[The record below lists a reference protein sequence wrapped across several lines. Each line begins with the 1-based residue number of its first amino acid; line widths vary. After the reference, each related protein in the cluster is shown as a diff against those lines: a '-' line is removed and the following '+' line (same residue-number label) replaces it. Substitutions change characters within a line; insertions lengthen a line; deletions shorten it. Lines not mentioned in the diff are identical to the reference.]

1 VDSIV
6 RQLQEQRGR
15 VAKAIFTGA
24 TFAGELLAGTVLMFF
39 VLFFLLKDGPRIW
52 GWFIRAF
59 GRHRTRADQAGRAAW
74 RALSQYVHGTVTIA
88 AIHSIVIAV
97 TLVIM
102 GVPLVAPLAVVVFF
116 GSFIPIIGILV
127 AGALAVLVVV
137 SFKGVIAALVFI
149 GILITEQQLE
159 GHLLQPLV
167 VGRWVHLHPLA
178 IILAIA
184 IGSVLGGIPGAV
196 FAVPMAAVLYRAW
209 PALRHDSAGQR

>member
-1 VDSIV
+1 
-6 RQLQEQRGR
+6 
-15 VAKAIFTGA
+15 
-24 TFAGELLAGTVLMFF
+24 
-39 VLFFLLKDGPRIW
+39 
-52 GWFIRAF
+52 
-59 GRHRTRADQAGRAAW
+59 
-74 RALSQYVHGTVTIA
+74 
-88 AIHSIVIAV
+88 
-97 TLVIM
+97 M

-149 GILITEQQLE
+149 GILIVEQQLE

-184 IGSVLGGIPGAV
+184 IGSVLGGIPGAL
-196 FAVPMAAVLYRAW
+196 FAVPTAAVLYRAW
-209 PALRHDSAGQR
+209 PALRQDSAGRE